1 MIKNAKQVSKNTEF
15 DAKSLKNLMRKKLS
29 KKNWQKNLVFDFNYC
44 VQKFQPKTLFG
55 DFICTFFKRFKLT
68 HKNFVCVL

>member
-44 VQKFQPKTLFG
+44 VQKFSTYHFFG
-55 DFICTFFKRFKLT
+55 
-68 HKNFVCVL
+68 